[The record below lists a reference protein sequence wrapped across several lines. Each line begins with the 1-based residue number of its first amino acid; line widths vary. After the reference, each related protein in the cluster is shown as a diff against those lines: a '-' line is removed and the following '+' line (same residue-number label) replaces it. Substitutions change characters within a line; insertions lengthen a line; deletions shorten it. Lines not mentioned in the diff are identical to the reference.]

1 MTRDEQHRYRIMNE
15 AVEDLGRTD
24 FIERRAMIAKRAH
37 GRRQEEL
44 KRLAPVDMTRRH
56 RINALHPKARKAA

>member
-1 MTRDEQHRYRIMNE
+1 MTRDEKHEYRIMNE

-24 FIERRAMIAKRAH
+24 FVERRAIIQRRAH
-37 GRRQEEL
+37 ARCLEEL

-56 RINALHPKARKAA
+56 RKNALHPKARA